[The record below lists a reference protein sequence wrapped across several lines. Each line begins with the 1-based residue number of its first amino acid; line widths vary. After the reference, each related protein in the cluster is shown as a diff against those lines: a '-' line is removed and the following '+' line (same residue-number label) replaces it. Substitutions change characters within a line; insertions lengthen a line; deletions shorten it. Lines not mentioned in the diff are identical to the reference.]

1 MSLTV
6 NDRARE
12 NQVAPAAPPPPPA
25 ASVTQQRA
33 AGSAVQPQAPAGDGA
48 QIAAEG
54 QASANAA
61 SPVNFG
67 AWGGGQKPQLA
78 LEPGQLLSRGSRGD
92 KVRQLQEMLNKR
104 GAQLDVDGVMGND
117 TARAVRDFQKQSGL
131 DVDGVVGQDTLG
143 ALNASP
149 EGQPARKPEAQAPAG
164 PNRFAHTR
172 AGLDGLP
179 AGLRRYAD
187 AFQRAGEKYGVD
199 PRFLAAISM
208 QETGGGTS
216 SAIRNRNNAMGIMG
230 RSGVRRFSSVEA
242 SIEHM
247 ARGLARPDGYYAGKN
262 TIREI
267 ARTYAPVGAAND
279 PRGLNRHWPGNVSRF
294 YEQLGG
300 DASQRVVFR

>member
-12 NQVAPAAPPPPPA
+12 NQVAQAAPPPPPPA
-25 ASVTQQRA
+25 VSVTQQRA
-33 AGSAVQPQAPAGDGA
+33 AGPAASPQAPGSDAAQVTAAPQAVTDG
-48 QIAAEG
+48 
-54 QASANAA
+54 A
-61 SPVNFG
+61 SPVDFG
-67 AWGGGQKPQLA
+67 AWGGQKPQLA

-92 KVRQLQEMLNKR
+92 KVRQLQEMLNAR

-117 TARAVRDFQKQSGL
+117 TARAVREFQQRSGL
-131 DVDGVVGQDTLG
+131 DVDGVVGKDTLG

-172 AGLDGLP
+172 ADLDRLP

-187 AFQRAGEKYGVD
+187 AFQRAGEKHGVD

-216 SAIRNRNNAMGIMG
+216 SAIRNRHNAMGIMG

-247 ARGLARPDGYYAGKN
+247 ARGLARPDGYYAGKS